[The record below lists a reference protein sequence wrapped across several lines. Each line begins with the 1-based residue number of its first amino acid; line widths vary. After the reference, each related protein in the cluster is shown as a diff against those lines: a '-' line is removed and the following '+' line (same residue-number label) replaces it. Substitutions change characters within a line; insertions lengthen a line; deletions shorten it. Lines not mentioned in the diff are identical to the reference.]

1 MLKLRHWRCL
11 RQSSRKAQLESQV
24 KYQTIREI
32 VWEVIGMVFF
42 FFFFLSCKRGYDLT
56 ESV

>member
-11 RQSSRKAQLESQV
+11 RQSSRKAQVESQV

-32 VWEVIGMVFF
+32 VWEVIGIF